1 MRRRRERVRIQ
12 EPAVGFSNGRERH
25 VPVFVYILAFA
36 AIAAIVAAFAIW
48 FPKATRGVV
57 VGGFILIV
65 LGLVVFIGSLLW
77 DMAYPRIMVWLADRH
92 TLRARRLVRVEPD
105 EHGFQGVVYDS
116 ETNALHDLDTGEGF
130 RLGDRTPADPY
141 RVEINGR
148 QRTVAALTGARIQ
161 QSVQRLLAE
170 GAETPSVEVAG
181 LGDAGPWLQI
191 EQPDGESDKV
201 IQA

>member
-1 MRRRRERVRIQ
+1 MRRNRVRVS
-12 EPAVGFSNGRERH
+12 EPAVGLSSGRERH
-25 VPVFVYILAFA
+25 VPVFAYVLAFA
-36 AIAAIVAAFAIW
+36 AIVAIVAAFAVW

-57 VGGFILIV
+57 IGGFCLIV
-65 LGLVVFIGSLLW
+65 LGLVAFVIGLVW
-77 DMAYPRIMVWLADRH
+77 DIAYPRVMVWLADRH

-148 QRTVAALTGARIQ
+148 QRTVAALTGASIQ